1 MAEGRKVQ
9 PGRPVRRLTGLL
21 LISGI
26 VVFLGCEGD
35 TLYDTVAPDVQPPAV
50 EILTPVNGAQVQAGQ
65 RVPIR
70 VGADDEQGVSS
81 ITLRVTGLVNETI
94 FIQFAPPRPSV
105 QADTAIFVPAGSSG
119 SIQVAASGVNTKGV
133 EGKASGVALSVTS
146 VDILPPWVSLSVE
159 TAPRMEMTDEIKV
172 TVRSYDNPGGSGIAK
187 TALTAIVSNT
197 SRADTLVLSPTDNI
211 TGPASDTAVS
221 EYSFTPPHVDPLA
234 LPDTLHILFFGLAYD
249 DEGNCGG
256 AVDDEFT
263 NQVACDTVFVA
274 GGEHVIAS
282 ALAEPREVVAVSGRT
297 SITPGGGVLAD
308 LLVDTLRSKV
318 YVSNLSRNRIQTLEA
333 APGTWLP
340 EVWVGAEPWGLALN
354 AQGDSLMVAN
364 SGGTSISFV
373 SLAGNP
379 KEDLDRRYVT
389 QNNALWEVDVADG
402 KLVSRF
408 YDFSDRPQFIAQDAA
423 DRILFSTRPTSSA
436 VTGTVRQVINMPT
449 WDAPET
455 RILAFL
461 DDLVPSPTTAAIIHV
476 DSVYIGTGGGTCVI
490 IWDHKPGFPGT
501 VVDSGCQEDLQVAL
515 DSMAV
520 HRSQGNSDFWY
531 QVGYTWALER
541 LAMEDTTFV
550 AASGDREWVAF
561 GEGGTDP
568 TRAGRITL
576 WNSAAARID
585 SRLLVADLVNNA
597 SERVTGLDLNLDG
610 SLGSASGDNASYFWS
625 TDLRLQGSIT
635 KTPAG
640 GAGAVLHPNHPS
652 FSPDTPSSERSLSFV
667 GQADN
672 TVRILDT
679 THFTERGQIH
689 IRDVIVGPLKAG
701 PPLPTDNNGMG
712 SACVGQDC
720 VVVKLYGITDAGG
733 VVVIDVR
740 RRDFVTLQ

>member
-1 MAEGRKVQ
+1 
-9 PGRPVRRLTGLL
+9 
-21 LISGI
+21 
-26 VVFLGCEGD
+26 
-35 TLYDTVAPDVQPPAV
+35 
-50 EILTPVNGAQVQAGQ
+50 
-65 RVPIR
+65 
-70 VGADDEQGVSS
+70 
-81 ITLRVTGLVNETI
+81 
-94 FIQFAPPRPSV
+94 
-105 QADTAIFVPAGSSG
+105 
-119 SIQVAASGVNTKGV
+119 
-133 EGKASGVALSVTS
+133 
-146 VDILPPWVSLSVE
+146 
-159 TAPRMEMTDEIKV
+159 MELTDEIKV
-172 TVRSYDNPGGSGIAK
+172 TVRSYDNPGGSGIVK

-197 SRADTLVLSPTDNI
+197 SRTDTLVLSPTRDFA
-211 TGPASDTAVS
+211 GPASDTAVG

-263 NQVACDTVFVA
+263 NHVACDTVLVA
-274 GGEHVIAS
+274 GGERVIAS
-282 ALAEPREVVAVSGRT
+282 AVAEPREVIAVSGRT
-297 SITPGGGVLAD
+297 SLTPGGGVLAD

-318 YVSNLSRNRIQTLEA
+318 YVSNLSRNRIQTLETG
-333 APGTWLP
+333 PGSWLP

-354 AQGDSLMVAN
+354 PRGDSLMVAN

-379 KEDLDRRYVT
+379 KEDLDRRFVT
-389 QNNALWEVDVADG
+389 QNNALWEVDVVQG

-408 YDFSDRPQFIAQDAA
+408 YDFSDRPQFIAQDAE
-423 DRILFSTRPTSSA
+423 DRILFSTRPTNSA
-436 VTGTVRQVINMPT
+436 VTGTVRQVT
-449 WDAPET
+449 KSAGWAAPET
-455 RILAFL
+455 KILAFF
-461 DDLVPSPTTAAIIHV
+461 DDLVPSPTTTAIVHV
-476 DSVYIGTGGGTCVI
+476 DSVYVAAGGGGCVI

-501 VVDSGCQEDLQVAL
+501 VVDSGCQQDLQVAL
-515 DSMAV
+515 DNMAA
-520 HRSQGNSDFWY
+520 HRAQGNSDFWY
-531 QVGYTWALER
+531 QAGYKWELER

-561 GEGGTDP
+561 GEGGTNGTD
-568 TRAGRITL
+568 AGRITL
-576 WNSAAARID
+576 WDASTGTID

-635 KTPAG
+635 KTPVG
-640 GAGAVLHPNHPS
+640 GAGAALHPNHPS

-667 GQADN
+667 GQADH

-689 IRDVIVGPLKAG
+689 IRDMIVGPLRAG
-701 PPLPTDNNGMG
+701 PPLEADNGGTG
-712 SACVGQDC
+712 SNCVGQNC